1 MGAMRDNNTLYPFIS
16 SPQSHAMLLVFIL
29 PEVVNKDGQVNQS
42 AFLSTLYMS
51 VAFSVER
58 RLTHE

>member
-16 SPQSHAMLLVFIL
+16 SPQSHAMLLAFIL
-29 PEVVNKDGQVNQS
+29 PEVVNEDGQFNQS
-42 AFLSTLYMS
+42 AFLTTLYMS
-51 VAFSVER
+51 VGFSAER